1 VSVEGRREPSV
12 DGWKRVG
19 VERREKGLEVRI
31 ADVVGCWGIWEN
43 LYPKGKER
51 VSYMRF
57 LGLLVWDD

>member
-19 VERREKGLEVRI
+19 AERREKGLEVRM

-43 LYPKGKER
+43 LRRRGKER

-57 LGLLVWDD
+57 LGFLV